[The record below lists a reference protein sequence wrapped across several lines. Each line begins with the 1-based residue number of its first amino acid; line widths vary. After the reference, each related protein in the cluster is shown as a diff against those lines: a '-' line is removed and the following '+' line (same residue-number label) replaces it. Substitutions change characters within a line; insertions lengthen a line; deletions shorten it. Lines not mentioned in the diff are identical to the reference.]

1 MEYKSYLI
9 LIPPAMVG
17 LFFIISS
24 LGIELVHYKSDKI
37 CKLRYTFI
45 DNIYS
50 AAGTEIETRSQLIE
64 PVEILQISARL
75 LSCEKYRAQKDRGCG
90 FCRRICNKRR
100 DRPDFA
106 PSL

>member
-24 LGIELVHYKSDKI
+24 LGIELVHYKIDKI

-64 PVEILQISARL
+64 PVEILQIYPVSGGKMLQFPTRMKT
-75 LSCEKYRAQKDRGCG
+75 S
-90 FCRRICNKRR
+90 
-100 DRPDFA
+100 RPMT
-106 PSL
+106 